1 MAYYDVFGFE
11 NALMD
16 IQVFV
21 PEKLL
26 KKLNIQKGV
35 MHLIDEKKSRE
46 ILEAITKYKTISVP
60 GGSSANTLSTLALL
74 GGKAAY
80 TGIVSDDFYGRL
92 YISKIAERGVKTLI
106 TKKDYGITGTSIIL
120 TTEDAER
127 TMNTHL
133 GVCREYTLDDI
144 NLDILRDSKIVH
156 CTGYQ
161 WDTAPQKEVTMFVLN
176 EAKKLNIEVSF
187 DIADPF
193 CIERNV
199 KDFKNIFSNYV
210 SILFGNKDEATIL
223 TGKNDP
229 VEAGKEIINMGVKIA
244 VVKVGS
250 KGSYI
255 VTKDDVIKID
265 IYPAEKVLDSTGC
278 GDIYGGGF
286 LYGYT
291 RGYSL
296 EKCGKIAS
304 FLASQI
310 ISVPGVQ
317 LELLDFNKIKD
328 FIQKEIIDK

>member
-16 IQVFV
+16 IQAFV

-26 KKLNIQKGV
+26 KRLNITKGV
-35 MHLIDEKKSRE
+35 MHLIDEIKSRQL
-46 ILEAITKYKTISVP
+46 LEVITNYKTISVP
-60 GGSSANTLSTLALL
+60 GGSSANTLSAIALL
-74 GGKAAY
+74 GGKSVY
-80 TGIVSDDFYGRL
+80 TGIVADDFYGRL

-106 TKKDYGITGTSIIL
+106 RKKDDGITGTSIIL

-133 GVCREYTLDDI
+133 GVCREYTIDDI
-144 NLDILRDSKIVH
+144 NLDILRASKIVH

-161 WDTAPQKEVTMFVLN
+161 WDTIAQKEVTMFVLN
-176 EAKKLNIEVSF
+176 EAKRLNIEISF

-199 KDFKNIFSNYV
+199 KDFKNIFSSYV
-210 SILFGNKDEATIL
+210 SILFGNKDEVFIL
-223 TGKNDP
+223 TGKEDP

-244 VVKVGS
+244 IVKVGS

-255 VTKDDVIKID
+255 VTKDGIIKID
-265 IYPAEKVLDSTGC
+265 IYPPEKILDSTGC

-291 RGYSL
+291 KGYSL

-304 FLASQI
+304 FFASQI

-317 LELLDFNKIKD
+317 LELLDFNKIKA
-328 FIQKEIIDK
+328 FIEKEIINN